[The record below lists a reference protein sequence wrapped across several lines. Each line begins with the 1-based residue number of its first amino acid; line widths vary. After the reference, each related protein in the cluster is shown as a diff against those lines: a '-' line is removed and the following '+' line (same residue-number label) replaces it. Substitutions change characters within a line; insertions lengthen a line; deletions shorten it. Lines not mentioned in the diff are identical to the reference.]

1 MLSHVVLFAALWIVA
16 CQVPLSLGFSRQEYW
31 SGSPCPSPGDLPNLG
46 ILPMSL
52 MSPTLVHGCFIISF
66 TWEALPSSI
75 QFSSDAKSCLTIC
88 NPMDWSMPGFPV
100 HHQLLEL
107 DQTHVHR
114 VSDAIQPSHSLPF
127 PSLPAFNI
135 SQHQGL
141 FQWVSSSHQMA

>member
-1 MLSHVVLFAALWIVA
+1 MLSHVVLCATLWIVA

-141 FQWVSSSHQMA
+141 FQWVRWPKY

>member
-1 MLSHVVLFAALWIVA
+1 MLSHVVLCATLWIVA

-52 MSPTLVHGCFIISF
+52 MSPTLVQGCFIISF

-100 HHQLLEL
+100 HHQLLEHI
-107 DQTHVHR
+107 QSYVHW
-114 VSDAIQPSHSLPF
+114 VSDAIQPSHPLSPLSP
-127 PSLPAFNI
+127 PAFNL
-135 SQHQGL
+135 SKHQGL
-141 FQWVSSSHQMA
+141 FQWVSSSH

>member
-1 MLSHVVLFAALWIVA
+1 MLSHVVLCATLWIVA

-52 MSPTLVHGCFIISF
+52 MSPTLVQGCFIISF

-100 HHQLLEL
+100 HHHLPKFT
-107 DQTHVHR
+107 QTHVHW
-114 VSDAIQPSHSLPF
+114 VLQLSHPLSSPSP
-127 PSLPAFNI
+127 PAFNF